1 MPSGHFR
8 LGGAERAQCR
18 AGTLGVGVPSGH
30 GAERARR
37 IVRVRPTA
45 HSTGSPNGPLSTGS
59 PNGPLST
66 GPTAPLRVRPTPPLV
81 RVRPTAHSTGSPN
94 GPLSTGS
101 PNGP

>member
-8 LGGAERAQCR
+8 LGGAERALRSAERAQCR

-45 HSTGSPNGPLSTGS
+45 HSTGSPNGL
-59 PNGPLST
+59 L
-66 GPTAPLRVRPTPPLV
+66 
-81 RVRPTAHSTGSPN
+81 STGSPN